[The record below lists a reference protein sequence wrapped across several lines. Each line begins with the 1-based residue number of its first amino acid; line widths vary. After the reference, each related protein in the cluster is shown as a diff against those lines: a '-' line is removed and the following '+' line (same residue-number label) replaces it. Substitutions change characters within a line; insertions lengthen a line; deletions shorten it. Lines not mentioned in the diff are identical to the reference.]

1 MIKVLTKVNKSFM
14 FNIDKKKYKRLERGV
29 IMVKKIHIKRD
40 FVLQYMIEHNLSL
53 NQLAIEIGVSP
64 ATLSRVL
71 NGERRPGQLVIGKM
85 IQYFNKKFEDLFY
98 YKDVDKCQ

>member
-1 MIKVLTKVNKSFM
+1 M
-14 FNIDKKKYKRLERGV
+14 FNIDKKKRKRLERGV

>member
-1 MIKVLTKVNKSFM
+1 M
-14 FNIDKKKYKRLERGV
+14 FNIDKKKHKRLERGV

-71 NGERRPGQLVIGKM
+71 
-85 IQYFNKKFEDLFY
+85 
-98 YKDVDKCQ
+98 

>member
-14 FNIDKKKYKRLERGV
+14 FNIDKKEHKRLERGV

-98 YKDVDKCQ
+98 YKDVDKSQ

>member
-1 MIKVLTKVNKSFM
+1 M
-14 FNIDKKKYKRLERGV
+14 FNIDKKEHKRLERGV

-98 YKDVDKCQ
+98 YKDVDKSQ

>member
-1 MIKVLTKVNKSFM
+1 M

>member
-1 MIKVLTKVNKSFM
+1 MRKVLTKVNKVYKVD
-14 FNIDKKKYKRLERGV
+14 IDKKKYIIWQGGGKA
-29 IMVKKIHIKRD
+29 VKKIHIKRD

-85 IQYFNKKFEDLFY
+85 IHYFNKKFEDLFY
-98 YKDVDKCQ
+98 YQDVDKSQ

>member
-1 MIKVLTKVNKSFM
+1 M
-14 FNIDKKKYKRLERGV
+14 FNIDKKKHKRLERGV

>member
-1 MIKVLTKVNKSFM
+1 M
-14 FNIDKKKYKRLERGV
+14 FNIDKKKHKRLERGV

-98 YKDVDKCQ
+98 YKDVDKSQ

>member
-1 MIKVLTKVNKSFM
+1 M
-14 FNIDKKKYKRLERGV
+14 FNVDKKKHKRLERGV

-98 YKDVDKCQ
+98 YKDVDKSQ

>member
-1 MIKVLTKVNKSFM
+1 MLNV
-14 FNIDKKKYKRLERGV
+14 DKKKYKTKEGGV

>member
-1 MIKVLTKVNKSFM
+1 M
-14 FNIDKKKYKRLERGV
+14 FSVDKKKHKRLERGV

-98 YKDVDKCQ
+98 YKDVDKSQ

>member
-1 MIKVLTKVNKSFM
+1 M
-14 FNIDKKKYKRLERGV
+14 FNVDKKKHKRLERGV

-98 YKDVDKCQ
+98 YKEVDKSQ

>member
-14 FNIDKKKYKRLERGV
+14 FNIDKKEHKRLERGV

>member
-1 MIKVLTKVNKSFM
+1 M
-14 FNIDKKKYKRLERGV
+14 
-29 IMVKKIHIKRD
+29 MVKKIHIRRD
-40 FVLQYMIEHNLSL
+40 FVLQYMVEHNLSL

-98 YKDVDKCQ
+98 YKDVDKSQ

>member
-1 MIKVLTKVNKSFM
+1 
-14 FNIDKKKYKRLERGV
+14 
-29 IMVKKIHIKRD
+29 
-40 FVLQYMIEHNLSL
+40 SL

-98 YKDVDKCQ
+98 YKDVDKSQ

>member
-14 FNIDKKKYKRLERGV
+14 FNIDKKKRKRLERGV

>member
-14 FNIDKKKYKRLERGV
+14 FNIDKKEHKRLERGV

-98 YKDVDKCQ
+98 YKDVVKSQ